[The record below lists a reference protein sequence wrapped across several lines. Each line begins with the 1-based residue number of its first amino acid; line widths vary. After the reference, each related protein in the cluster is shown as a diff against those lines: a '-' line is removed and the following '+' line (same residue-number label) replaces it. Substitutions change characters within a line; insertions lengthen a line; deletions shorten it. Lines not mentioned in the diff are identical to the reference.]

1 MAMALAPISPRVVR
15 ASVNGPEQAG
25 AAVAGAAPAGDTA
38 LVERAAAGDP
48 AAFRAIFERHGRSV
62 RRYLGDLFRDAAAA
76 DEATQETFVR
86 AHRQLASLRTGDRLV
101 SWLLGIARNV
111 YFEGRRAERRRS
123 AEPVDSG
130 AGTAGDEHTGTVPI
144 DPAPSPEAL
153 LLGLEADRV
162 LEQAMSGL
170 SDERRAALMLSIDHG
185 LRYEEIATHMG
196 WPLHKVKN
204 EIHRARQILRTRL
217 AFYLGAGHERPTM

>member
-1 MAMALAPISPRVVR
+1 MAYASFTLRVVR
-15 ASVNGPEQAG
+15 EPVTGVEAG
-25 AAVAGAAPAGDTA
+25 AGVVAADSDGSLA
-38 LVERAAAGDP
+38 ERAAAGDP

-62 RRYLGDLFRDAAAA
+62 RRYLGDLFRDTTAA

-86 AHRQLASLRTGDRLV
+86 AHRQLGSLRTTDRLV

-111 YFEGRRAERRRS
+111 YFEGRRAERRR
-123 AEPVDSG
+123 ARDPV
-130 AGTAGDEHTGTVPI
+130 GTVDPAGEEETVPAPV

-153 LLGLEADRV
+153 LLGREADRL

-170 SDERRAALMLSIDHG
+170 GDERRAALMLSIDHG

-204 EIHRARQILRTRL
+204 EIHRARQTLRARL
-217 AFYLGAGHERPTM
+217 ASYLGETT